1 MVFSGYKTFTIR
13 MHTAPACANPESI
26 WWCFLIVIVNN
37 TRGKEISA
45 TTIIQEIKRR
55 GGNGRRNEDQGSAP

>member
-1 MVFSGYKTFTIR
+1 MQYQHAGTLKAYGIV
-13 MHTAPACANPESI
+13 
-26 WWCFLIVIVNN
+26 FLIVIFNY
-37 TRGKEISA
+37 TGGKEISA